1 MENFK
6 QILSS
11 PTLILSPASLV
22 QLATAQCRLFDS
34 RRRLASARRVMHSLI
49 ILQLLS
55 VEVINK
61 AGTVSVVSVAY
72 LIRETFFPSVV
83 TSKSQTKATLSTCRK
98 EKEPYLSEEA
108 RTGVF
113 ASSNQRQGVVKGV
126 PGVPGISSTKRV
138 SKGLTNR

>member
-1 MENFK
+1 
-6 QILSS
+6 
-11 PTLILSPASLV
+11 
-22 QLATAQCRLFDS
+22 
-34 RRRLASARRVMHSLI
+34 MHSLI

-61 AGTVSVVSVAY
+61 AGPVSVVSVAY

-126 PGVPGISSTKRV
+126 PGVPGIS
-138 SKGLTNR
+138 